1 MVDTVVEGRCGIMGF
16 TCSRG
21 ILCFMCIVGLEEAA
35 ILSCDFYLCCDFIVV
50 EFWLI
55 AFIYE
60 LLLFLAWAMKELA
73 TLSIINLFDVKEKYR
88 N

>member
-1 MVDTVVEGRCGIMGF
+1 
-16 TCSRG
+16 
-21 ILCFMCIVGLEEAA
+21 MCIVGSEEAA
-35 ILSCDFYLCCDFIVV
+35 ILCCDFYLCCDFIVV

-60 LLLFLAWAMKELA
+60 LFLFLAWAMKELA
-73 TLSIINLFDVKEKYR
+73 TLSIINLFDAKEKYR